1 MTPEIVLT
9 REEID
14 EIITKCANELN
25 SMYENSDKVPVLIGV
40 LKGALPFMMDLI
52 KKLNFDFIMDF
63 IQVTSY
69 SGTSSTGV
77 IHLKKDITTDIRG
90 KDVVIVE
97 DIIDT
102 GLTLNYLKQCGP
114 VGCRD
119 KATAEWLNQNGVP
132 AYFSGCLTLTLQK
145 NPLIKKGNYILGVDL
160 PKHIVKEIKSRTDI
174 PFYNISRKLMPLETD
189 KRFKLAQ
196 LMLYI
201 YQSARCIVTSR
212 LHVAMPSLALET
224 PVLMLDT
231 KDDWLRQ
238 DGRYEG
244 LAELCNTIKEDDFI
258 SNKDIY
264 DFSNPPANPDKYKEL
279 RTNLIKSCSEFTGF
293 NNELSLLDANI
304 EPSLELL
311 RIHTYKYAVPKR
323 FAWWLEPIDLW
334 QILIKKLLYKKDKF
348 DL

>member
-1 MTPEIVLT
+1 MSDSEQYYGLLCNSSIN
-9 REEID
+9 IGD
-14 EIITKCANELN
+14 EIQSVAAMRFLPKIDKYVHRERIDKYKSNKKTKLIMNAWWTQRISAFPPSDDIEPLLISMHFRRLIRN
-25 SMYENSDKVPVLIGV
+25 STPPQY
-40 LKGALPFMMDLI
+40 
-52 KKLNFDFIMDF
+52 
-63 IQVTSY
+63 
-69 SGTSSTGV
+69 
-77 IHLKKDITTDIRG
+77 
-90 KDVVIVE
+90 
-97 DIIDT
+97 
-102 GLTLNYLKQCGP
+102 LNYLKQWGP

-160 PKHIVKEIKSRTDI
+160 PKHIVKEIKSRTDM